1 MSCEISVG
9 ADCELPRSAPGQV
22 YPDWSGLDSR
32 YVRTLQLDW
41 CDSMTS
47 RSIPRQIKISSLT
60 VHSLLCENQVWSF
73 STLRSYVL
81 VRTSSLCGS
90 QVRNLSNRKCSTL
103 WSYVRVRTSSN
114 DCSCVASTNHP
125 SAYVKFVNYSEFV
138 CCTANYKHMYLHFL
152 PCLATL

>member
-1 MSCEISVG
+1 MYVLWDFCRSRLRTAKER
-9 ADCELPRSAPGQV
+9 PRPGV
-22 YPDWSGLDSR
+22 SWL
-32 YVRTLQLDW
+32 VRPRLAVHTYATTWLVRFHDIMLNPPPNKNLQ
-41 CDSMTS
+41 SYSTF
-47 RSIPRQIKISSLT
+47 
-60 VHSLLCENQVWSF
+60 LCENQVWSF

-90 QVRNLSNRKCSTL
+90 QVWNLSNRKCSTL

-125 SAYVKFVNYSEFV
+125 SVYVKFVNYSEFV